1 MLVALEQGQNE
12 FIDSVKPA
20 ALSSWIEK
28 HDIQVRPSTNGN
40 KYKYW

>member
-1 MLVALEQGQNE
+1 MLLSLEKGQNE

-28 HDIQVRPSTNGN
+28 HNNKVRSPKYGN
-40 KYKYW
+40 